1 LEGKRSGNVGG
12 KEERRVKEKSNAPDQ
27 ATDAVPDV
35 RCAERSDL
43 LRVSSCSG
51 KKSQLERGKGNE
63 TKTHRY

>member
-1 LEGKRSGNVGG
+1 
-12 KEERRVKEKSNAPDQ
+12 VKEKSNAPDQ